1 MVHKYG
7 FGIASDLHILMRSML
22 LSPRRCCD
30 LAVFVAESSSQPWGA
45 RINCGAISLVE
56 FVYVYL
62 GRALSKPDF
71 GGLFTGKLRWA
82 TDQEYSR
89 FISL

>member
-1 MVHKYG
+1 MVCKYG

-30 LAVFVAESSSQPWGA
+30 LAVFVTESSLEPWGA
-45 RINCGAISLVE
+45 RINCGSISLVE

-62 GRALSKPDF
+62 GCALRKPDF
-71 GGLFTGKLRWA
+71 GGLFAGKLRWA
-82 TDQEYSR
+82 TDQEYSK
-89 FISL
+89 FISV